1 MRIESYSDTFGLIHG
16 LGALRT
22 KGLTPRGLLFVAL
35 NSQGRIYLAIPE
47 ELQQLEESPTR
58 SAMRVGEKLALRWP
72 DSPDVPQR
80 LFHFDSIHA
89 LRDDFIV
96 LNGDRRLAHPGNALD
111 VGAVIGRFIRSTG
124 GTSVF
129 FGCTPHQPGT
139 WLQGGSQIVSL
150 HDYGV
155 VEVVPVPS
163 GLLAR
168 RLHDHRLY
176 LMTYADIART
186 GHLEGWLP
194 IYASPLGNI
203 LLVERRVVDNRLVL
217 SCEHGLVEV
226 DVSDLPRVSERASL
240 PAPSRVEKSSP
251 GVDSNDDYGMDD
263 EEDAMAPA
271 VLGRL
276 GNEAFVLTRGRAQTW
291 GLRDITPAE
300 LWGAPT
306 GEITDIQSWFD
317 QNASPDAL

>member
-16 LGALRT
+16 LGALRQ
-22 KGLTPRGLLFVAL
+22 KGLTPRSLLFVAL
-35 NSQGRIYLAIPE
+35 NSQGRIYLALPE
-47 ELQQLEESPTR
+47 DLHQLDQST
-58 SAMRVGEKLALRWP
+58 MRVGEKLALRWP
-72 DSPDVPQR
+72 DAADVPQR

-96 LNGDRRLAHPGNALD
+96 LNGDRRLAYPGNALD

-139 WLQGGSQIVSL
+139 WLQGGKQVVAL

-163 GLLAR
+163 GLIAR

-176 LMTYADIART
+176 LLTFADIART

-194 IYASPLGNI
+194 VYASPLGNI
-203 LLVERRVVDNRLVL
+203 LMVERRVVQDRLVL
-217 SCEHGLVEV
+217 SCERGLVEIELR
-226 DVSDLPRVSERASL
+226 DLPRVHERAQL
-240 PAPSRVEKSSP
+240 PFAPRHQEELD
-251 GVDSNDDYGMDD
+251 GLDET
-263 EEDAMAPA
+263 EEDEPTCPA

-276 GNEAFVLTRGRAQTW
+276 GSEAFVITRGRPQPW
-291 GLRDITPAE
+291 GLLDIAPAE

-306 GEITDIQSWFD
+306 GELADIRGFLTQPATVSQS
-317 QNASPDAL
+317 L

>member
-16 LGALRT
+16 LGALRQ
-22 KGLTPRGLLFVAL
+22 KGLTPRSLLFVAL
-35 NSQGRIYLAIPE
+35 NSQGRIYLALPE
-47 ELQQLEESPTR
+47 DLHQLDQSTL
-58 SAMRVGEKLALRWP
+58 RVGEKLALRWP
-72 DSPDVPQR
+72 DAADVPQR

-96 LNGDRRLAHPGNALD
+96 LNGDRRLAYPGNALD
-111 VGAVIGRFIRSTG
+111 VGAVVGRFIRSTG

-139 WLQGGSQIVSL
+139 WLQGGTQIVAL

-155 VEVVPVPS
+155 VEVVPVS
-163 GLLAR
+163 CGLLAR

-194 IYASPLGNI
+194 VYSSPLGNI
-203 LLVERRVVDNRLVL
+203 LLVERRVVDHRLVL
-217 SCEHGLVEV
+217 SCERGLVEV
-226 DVSDLPRVSERASL
+226 DVRDLPRVTERAQL
-240 PAPSRVEKSSP
+240 PTPPRMSSP
-251 GVDSNDDYGMDD
+251 GLGSDDDFDLM
-263 EEDAMAPA
+263 EEEQVMSPA

-306 GEITDIQSWFD
+306 GEIADIQSWFD
-317 QNASPDAL
+317 QAAPPEVL